1 MGPLLRKKPAVIQFY
16 TCRLSTRIYFF
27 AFIIPCKQSTAGTS
41 TPAEPWRSFLW
52 ISIHGAAGDPR
63 NIARKKDNRLSITAK
78 QWKQGQ
84 NFFCQGIREIL
95 EDKIWLTYFFFL
107 FILLD
112 KERKCYSF
120 NALYKVCVLGCSAS
134 SVSSHP
140 LVSHLAELLFK
151 FLWE

>member
-1 MGPLLRKKPAVIQFY
+1 MVLQVI
-16 TCRLSTRIYFF
+16 L
-27 AFIIPCKQSTAGTS
+27 
-41 TPAEPWRSFLW
+41 
-52 ISIHGAAGDPR
+52 
-63 NIARKKDNRLSITAK
+63 
-78 QWKQGQ
+78 
-84 NFFCQGIREIL
+84 EIL
-95 EDKIWLTYFFFL
+95 PERRTIDLVSQRSSGNKDRISFARESERYWRIKYDSPIFFFL